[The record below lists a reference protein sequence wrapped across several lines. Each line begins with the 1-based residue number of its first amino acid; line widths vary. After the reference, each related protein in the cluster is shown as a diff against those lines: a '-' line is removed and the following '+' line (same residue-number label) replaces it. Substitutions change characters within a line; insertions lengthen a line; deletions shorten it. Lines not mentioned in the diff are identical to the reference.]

1 MDKPKHPGGRPRKYQ
16 TAEELQIAI
25 TDYFDNGVKTKTVV
39 SGRKED
45 PIITEIPVPT
55 ITGLVLHCGFCD
67 RHSFYDLEKIPEFTH
82 TIKRARAFIERH
94 YEELLQAGNTIGAIF
109 ALKNFGWKD
118 RSEMEVTGSLSIEDK
133 LAALRGDKG

>member
-1 MDKPKHPGGRPRKYQ
+1 MTHPGGRPRKYQ
-16 TAEELQIAI
+16 TADELQTAI
-25 TDYFDNGVKTKTVV
+25 SDYFKNGVKIKTVV